1 MLKNKSHGL
10 IDCPLVEELEDR
22 VSEIITGG
30 SAEIRL
36 LSEINQVR
44 ANAGLSPM
52 SWLLDSMA
60 EEHNSMVCQGIPVH
74 SNLTSRAAKYS
85 LSSWG
90 EIWYSTSSPFTGY
103 SSFEAEAVD
112 SWMNSKLHKS
122 IMLGNYSKVGV
133 DVMNCNGTQHFTA
146 VFGN

>member
-1 MLKNKSHGL
+1 MKTELWH
-10 IDCPLVEELEDR
+10 ELEDR

-30 SAEIRL
+30 SLESRL
-36 LSEINQVR
+36 LSAINQVR
-44 ANAGLSPM
+44 TDAGLSSM
-52 SWLLDSMA
+52 NWLLDSMA

-74 SNLTSRAAKYS
+74 SKLKSRAAKYG
-85 LSSWG
+85 LSSGG

-103 SSFEAEAVD
+103 PSFEAEAVD
-112 SWMNSKLHKS
+112 WWMNSQLHKS